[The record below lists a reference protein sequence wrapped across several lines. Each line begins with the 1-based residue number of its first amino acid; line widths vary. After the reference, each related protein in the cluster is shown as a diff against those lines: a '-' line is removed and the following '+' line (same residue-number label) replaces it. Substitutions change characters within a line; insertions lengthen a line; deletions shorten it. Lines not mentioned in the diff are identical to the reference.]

1 MCTCNPRIWEAE
13 AGGSQDRNPPT
24 LHSKCQALQDP
35 VGTIKNK
42 NRKLGRVSLCHVMG
56 TAQVHS
62 SLESNNCPRER
73 LPEAYKVL
81 NSSPPERLKVTE
93 DTAQN
98 AEEGKNTWG
107 FLTCIFFSCFETE
120 EGILLLFQ

>member
-13 AGGSQDRNPPT
+13 AGNSPT

-35 VGTIKNK
+35 VRNIKNK

-73 LPEAYKVL
+73 PPEAYKVL
-81 NSSPPERLKVTE
+81 NSSQTEERLKVIE

-98 AEEGKNTWG
+98 AEEGKTPG
-107 FLTCIFFSCFETE
+107 AFLQVSFSVVLKLRKGSCCSSNSS
-120 EGILLLFQ
+120 